1 MTRVKTDLGC
11 WIGIRQLWSDR
22 IWIVGFLYYS
32 VTPYYSIYSLI
43 FLQIV
48 IFYFV
53 FIIFLCSKCI
63 IYLFAWYIKLFV
75 QIDSFVWDIYFLLS
89 SLYNQMFTIFIV
101 LFPVH
106 YYLIVIFNF
115 LFIKVIIF
123 CVVKIFISNNRNNY
137 LVTKIFFKNIV
148 KI

>member
-123 CVVKIFISNNRNNY
+123 CVVKIFIPNNRNNY